1 MKFTE
6 KYNNWVTNEY
16 ISQQDKAE
24 LIQIKDDHDEIKDRF
39 YKDLEFGTGGLRG
52 IIGIGTNRIN
62 IYTVRKATQGFASH
76 LLRTYKNAD
85 IQGITIAY
93 DSRHYSDVFAKEAA
107 LVLAGNG
114 IKCYLFKSIRSTP
127 ELSFAV
133 KHMGCA
139 GGIVITAS
147 HNPSEYNGYKVYNE
161 YGGQITLDHAISIIS
176 EINKIIDWN
185 SIKYLDEQ
193 QAIKEGLLEIIGVD
207 VDEEYISK
215 VVNFIQSKRIGDQ
228 CKDLKIVYTPLH
240 GTGLIPVTACL
251 ERLGYKDVHI
261 VQSQAKADG
270 GFPTVKSPNPE
281 EHDVFEEGIKLAHSL
296 DADIILGTDP
306 DCDRVGVVVK
316 NDEGNYIVLSGNQVG
331 ALLVKY
337 MMNATS
343 DISEKLVVIKTIVT
357 SDLGAVIAKAHGA
370 SIINTLTGF
379 KYIGEQIELLEQE
392 KSREFLFGYEESY
405 GYLAG
410 TFVRDKDAVIACS
423 LIVEMA
429 SLYKKEGK
437 SLYDALQEIYI
448 EYGFYFDALDTFVF
462 KGLDGQKQM
471 KSIMGRCR
479 KQGELYSAFENIRY
493 VEDYMSKT
501 TQYENGELKQNIQLP
516 TTDVI
521 KIIFGDNSWIAIRPS
536 GTEPKLKV
544 YYSIL
549 GDSQAEAKNRFSL
562 IKYQISDFLN
572 F

>member
-1 MKFTE
+1 MKFIE
-6 KYNNWVTNEY
+6 KYNNWVTSEY
-16 ISQQDKAE
+16 ISQQDKAK
-24 LIQIKDDHDEIKDRF
+24 LIQIKGDHDEIKDRF

-62 IYTVRKATQGFASH
+62 IYTVRKATQGFATH

-85 IQGITIAY
+85 VQGVVIAY

-114 IKCYLFKSIRSTP
+114 IKCYLFESLRSTP

-133 KHMGCA
+133 RHMDSV

-161 YGGQITLDHAISIIS
+161 HGGQITLDYAKSIIS
-176 EINKIIDWN
+176 EINKIVDWN
-185 SIKYLDEQ
+185 RIKYVDES
-193 QAIKEGLLEIIGVD
+193 QAIKEGLLEIIGTD
-207 VDEEYISK
+207 VDEKYIDK
-215 VVNFIQSKRIGDQ
+215 VVTLIQSKRVESQ
-228 CKDLKIVYTPLH
+228 CKDFKIVYTPLH
-240 GTGLIPVTACL
+240 GTGLMPVTACL
-251 ERLGYKDVHI
+251 ERLGYRDIHI
-261 VQSQAKADG
+261 VESQAIADG

-281 EHDVFEEGIKLAHSL
+281 EHDAFKEGIKLAKRL
-296 DADIILGTDP
+296 NADIVLGTDP

-316 NDEGNYIVLSGNQVG
+316 DDDGNYIVLSGYQVG

-337 MMNATS
+337 MMNVTAN
-343 DISEKLVVIKTIVT
+343 INEKHVVIKTIVT
-357 SDLGAVIAKAHGA
+357 SDLGATIAKAHGS

-379 KYIGEQIELLEQE
+379 KYIGEQIQLLEQE

-405 GYLAG
+405 GYLTG

-437 SLYDALQEIYI
+437 SLYDALQDIYE
-448 EYGFYFDALDTFVF
+448 EYGFYFDTLETFVF

-471 KSIMGRCR
+471 KSIMGKCR
-479 KQGELYSAFENIRY
+479 KKGELYSAFENVQY

-501 TQYENGELKQNIQLP
+501 TQYANGECKVNIQLP
-516 TTDVI
+516 ITDVI
-521 KIIFGDNSWIAIRPS
+521 KIIFEDHSWIAIRPS

-544 YYSIL
+544 YYSVL
-549 GDSQAEAKNRFSL
+549 GDSQAKAKNKFSL
-562 IKYQISDFLN
+562 IKNQLSNFLN
-572 F
+572 I